1 MISNCTEGSDTKDH
15 YLEEM
20 KYNMNYAKWFR
31 PILGG
36 TLTIILVI
44 VLRILDEFG
53 LIKTFK

>member
-1 MISNCTEGSDTKDH
+1 MDGSATKDH

-31 PILGG
+31 PILGSS
-36 TLTIILVI
+36 LTIILVI

>member
-1 MISNCTEGSDTKDH
+1 MDTSVTKDH
-15 YLEEM
+15 YFEEM

-36 TLTIILVI
+36 TLTIILVV